1 MTANVWLR
9 TRLLILAA
17 HFARVLPGLAT
28 LSNPRGRREGRV
40 LTSHPRSAARK
51 AHAKEPHSSIQV
63 EPNHSAFPARWLD
76 GLCRALPGA
85 ELPSGLPHPCEL
97 TMPSARLGSRASPQ
111 RLDRSND
118 GQDHTVLPYAAHP
131 ASPGGFA
138 GLERRS
144 SARGYGLTGTTR
156 PARTSR
162 ARRRRVHRRPG
173 SQVVTTYDR
182 PSRMSR
188 DGHHIRQFRISVKW
202 NIFTRRG

>member
-1 MTANVWLR
+1 MPSHSRGAFRPSVARSCDPLR
-9 TRLLILAA
+9 SKRAQ
-17 HFARVLPGLAT
+17 
-28 LSNPRGRREGRV
+28 GR
-40 LTSHPRSAARK
+40 
-51 AHAKEPHSSIQV
+51 
-63 EPNHSAFPARWLD
+63 
-76 GLCRALPGA
+76 PGA
-85 ELPSGLPHPCEL
+85 GIAPAVRCAKSTRKGTAQQHTGGAKSLGLPCAMVGRLMPCSPGSRTSFWPPSPREL
-97 TMPSARLGSRASPQ
+97 TMPSARLGSRASSQ

-118 GQDHTVLPYAAHP
+118 GQNHTVLPYAAHP
-131 ASPGGFA
+131 AWPGGFA
-138 GLERRS
+138 GLGRRS

-188 DGHHIRQFRISVKW
+188 DGRYIRQIRISVKW